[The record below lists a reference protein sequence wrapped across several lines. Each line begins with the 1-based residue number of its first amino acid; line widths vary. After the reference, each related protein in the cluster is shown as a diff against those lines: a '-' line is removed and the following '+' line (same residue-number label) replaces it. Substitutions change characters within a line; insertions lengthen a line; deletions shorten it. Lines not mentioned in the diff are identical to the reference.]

1 MGVVIVAMVLGF
13 TLIVVKMGLDYSKSK
28 LLEAGEQ
35 PADATLLMSEL
46 QEMIA
51 SAVAEATEPLHT
63 RIDELEQKQLTASSS
78 DETAWSPASDSV
90 ESDVDPPE
98 NA

>member
-28 LLEAGEQ
+28 LLEAGKR
-35 PADATLLMSEL
+35 PPDATLLMSEL

-51 SAVAEATEPLHT
+51 GAVAEATDPLRT
-63 RIDELEQKQLTASSS
+63 RVDQLEQNQLPASSS
-78 DETAWSPASDSV
+78 DETVWSSV
-90 ESDVDPPE
+90 GEAAESDVDSPE